1 MADSIQIPS
10 GAGATAA
17 STATIGAMQAG
28 RQVNKAVMER
38 ILGSIE
44 QAGQASAS
52 MQTAP
57 NRVDRVQISQAA
69 QQRLAAE
76 QAQAG

>member
-17 STATIGAMQAG
+17 SVATIGAMQAG

-38 ILGSIE
+38 LIGSIE
-44 QAGQASAS
+44 QAGQSS
-52 MQTAP
+52 MQSAP

-69 QQRLAAE
+69 MQRFAAE
-76 QAQAG
+76 QAQGG

>member
-28 RQVNKAVMER
+28 RQVNKAVMEKL
-38 ILGSIE
+38 LGSIE
-44 QAGQASAS
+44 KAGQASLQS
-52 MQTAP
+52 PP

-76 QAQAG
+76 QAQGG